1 MICLRNHVYRRAI
14 LGGLVLLVAS
24 GCSSEKGV
32 TTPPPAPLVDGM
44 SAVAASYLAQVLNV
58 MQGNSISRL
67 TINWTTFR
75 AEVASHALGAQ
86 SIPDLERAIEHA
98 LRLLGDGHS
107 SYRSAIGRFLFV
119 PTRTCRPSGAPVPAV
134 PATVGY
140 VRVGAFGGTAEQALA
155 FANGIQA
162 VIRAADHDS
171 LIGWIVDLRGNG
183 GGNMWPMI
191 AGLGP
196 VIGEDVLGYFI
207 DPVGQEVH
215 WEYRNG
221 ASLSGG
227 FVVQRVDAP
236 YRLLR
241 DRPKVAVLTDN
252 GIASSGEA
260 TFIAFRKR
268 PNTRSFGT
276 ATCGLSTANRGFT
289 LSDGALLNLTV
300 SVMADRTKTRYGDT
314 IAPDEVVTDPAQ
326 AVQRAIDWLRSPN

>member
-1 MICLRNHVYRRAI
+1 MICLRDRLYRRAI

-24 GCSSEKGV
+24 GCGSDKGA
-32 TTPPPAPLVDGM
+32 TPPPAPQVDGM
-44 SAVAASYLAQVLNV
+44 SAVAAGYLAQVLNV
-58 MQGNSISRL
+58 MQANSISRL
-67 TINWTTFR
+67 TINWTAFR

-86 SIPDLERAIEHA
+86 AIPDLERAIEHA

-107 SYRSAIGRFLFV
+107 SYRSATGRFLFV
-119 PTRTCRPSGAPVPAV
+119 PTRTCRPSGAPVPVV

-140 VRVGAFGGTAEQALA
+140 VRVGAFGGTSEQALV

-162 VIRAADHDS
+162 VIRAADRDS
-171 LIGWIVDLRGNG
+171 LVGWIVDLRGNG

-227 FVVQRVDAP
+227 FVAQRVDAP

-300 SVMADRTKTRYGDT
+300 SVMADRTKTRYGDS
-314 IAPDEVVTDPAQ
+314 IAPDEIVTDPAE
-326 AVQRAIDWLRSPN
+326 AVQRAIDWLRAPN